1 MVNEGLTEA
10 GQCERWCS
18 DHLYNSALSIELA
31 GGTVFR
37 TTQFWSQSMN
47 TSRSLLISTSPILK
61 SRLGQLVTSG
71 ILVCFIRNMCSL
83 SSQHPRSM
91 LWLYN
96 ARAASSVTKPEN
108 HVWPVSS
115 ESRPSVTT
123 RGGLLGSWDNRMSR
137 NSCLQRITIQS
148 NPRSP
153 KGEKCY
159 PNPSQYD
166 VVARLGACVGFWG
179 LGWSRD
185 WWMQA

>member
-1 MVNEGLTEA
+1 MRA
-10 GQCERWCS
+10 
-18 DHLYNSALSIELA
+18 YNSALSIELA

-71 ILVCFIRNMCSL
+71 ILVCFIRNTQSVISTPQEYVMIFAVQS
-83 SSQHPRSM
+83 
-91 LWLYN
+91 LYN

-108 HVWPVSS
+108 YVWPVSS

-137 NSCLQRITIQS
+137 NSCLQRTTIQS

-166 VVARLGACVGFWG
+166 VVERLGACVGFWG